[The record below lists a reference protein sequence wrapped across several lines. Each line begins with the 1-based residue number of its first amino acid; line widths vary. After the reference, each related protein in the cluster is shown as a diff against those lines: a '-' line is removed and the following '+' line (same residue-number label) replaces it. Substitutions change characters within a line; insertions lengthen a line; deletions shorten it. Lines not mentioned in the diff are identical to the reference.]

1 MANHNVDEFDY
12 MAEEHEVDDIVDEVD
27 EDYYARDD
35 DNIEMDDYEAVC
47 NLFYPVAVMLV

>member
-1 MANHNVDEFDY
+1 MANHNVDEFNY

-47 NLFYPVAVMLV
+47 NLFYSVAVVLV